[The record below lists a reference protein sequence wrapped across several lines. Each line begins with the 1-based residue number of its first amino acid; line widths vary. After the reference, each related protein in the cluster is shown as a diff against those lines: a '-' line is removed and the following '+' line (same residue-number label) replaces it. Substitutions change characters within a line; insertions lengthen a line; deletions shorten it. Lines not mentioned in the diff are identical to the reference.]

1 MRRLFICFVSV
12 GMVMCATAVCT
23 PALGQE
29 ERDSSSTIAL
39 PSQLDLARLVDLCSE
54 RLQYTID
61 YDSAAL
67 KVPVTIR
74 APQQLSNQDLWNLT
88 NRLLASKGFTT
99 VRQGDKQFS
108 VVKLADAAAASTL
121 VRIGDADA
129 AGFQLVAIRPKGRT
143 LKEAADL
150 IRPLL
155 SKPGGTLTEV
165 PSQGVLLLSDL
176 ASRIEQC
183 RAMLAMM
190 DSPELAGSD
199 VVVEELPV
207 RSGLSSAV
215 APLVMQLAQKSDVL
229 RGKRTPGEVI
239 AGSTDASLLVVAP
252 REDLPRWKEL
262 VAQLDGGKEETT
274 VTYVPRVFAVQD
286 VAKLIEEVT
295 RSNGVATG
303 RLKVVP
309 DVLTGSLVITANAAQ
324 HRVIEDLL
332 KRLDSTDVGSAPLR
346 AYPIKNRPVA
356 EIMGTLT
363 QLLQAG
369 AGDATA
375 ANARDQVIDAGQQRT
390 IRDPS
395 TTLASQPDSSA
406 STGATFNRESG
417 SAASTSRSS
426 PTQGDQS
433 SSVARSRGRVTL
445 TADESTNTLIAIGE
459 PRLLSQ
465 IDSLL
470 TLLDVRQP
478 QVMLEVM
485 MISLTDSDAL
495 NLGIELE
502 RLGSL
507 DGSAVKLSS
516 LFGLSSGTPGNRSP
530 IDGTGFTGSVINP
543 GDFSVV
549 IKALQSLNN
558 GRTSSM
564 PRLLVRNNERAS
576 FSSVLQQPVATTV
589 NSNTA
594 TTTSYGGTED
604 AGTTVSVQPQ
614 IAQGDHLSLVYDIRL
629 SSFVGAASGP
639 GLPPPK
645 QQNTISSV
653 ASLPDGHVV
662 VIGGIE
668 LISDS
673 KGVSQVPLVG
683 DIPVLGEA
691 FKSRTR
697 SAARTRFY
705 TFIRATVLRNAGF
718 EDLKHLSAQQAEPL
732 GISDGFPRSEPRIIK

>member
-1 MRRLFICFVSV
+1 MLTLVLPCILSV
-12 GMVMCATAVCT
+12 GLLAQPAPKPAANQVT
-23 PALGQE
+23 PEANTLV
-29 ERDSSSTIAL
+29 SL

-54 RLQYTID
+54 RLKYTID
-61 YDSAAL
+61 YDAAAL

-74 APQQLSNQDLWNLT
+74 APQQLTNQELWNLT

-99 VRQGDKQFS
+99 VRQGVKQYS
-108 VVKLADAAAASTL
+108 VVKLADAAASSTL
-121 VRIGDADA
+121 VQIGEADP
-129 AGFQLVAIRPKGRT
+129 AGFQLVAIRPKGKT

-165 PSQGVLLLSDL
+165 SSQGVLLLSDL
-176 ASRIEQC
+176 SSRIEQC
-183 RAMLAMM
+183 RAMLSMM

-215 APLVMQLAQKSDVL
+215 APLVMQLAQKSDAL

-239 AGSTDASLLVVAP
+239 AGSTDGSLLIISP
-252 REDLPRWKEL
+252 REDVLRWKEL

-303 RLKVVP
+303 KLKVVP
-309 DVLTGSLVITANAAQ
+309 DVLTGSLVITGSAAQ

-332 KRLDSTDVGSAPLR
+332 KRLDATDTGSAPLR
-346 AYPIKNRPVA
+346 AFPIKNRPVA
-356 EIMGTLT
+356 EIVGTLT

-369 AGDATA
+369 AGDATP
-375 ANARDQVIDAGQQRT
+375 ANSREQVIDAGQQRT

-395 TTLASQPDSSA
+395 STIASQGSATQASGSSVNRDATAGSDRARSSQSA
-406 STGATFNRESG
+406 SE
-417 SAASTSRSS
+417 
-426 PTQGDQS
+426 TQGLT
-433 SSVARSRGRVTL
+433 RGPGRVTL

-465 IDSLL
+465 IESLL
-470 TLLDVRQP
+470 ALLDVRQP

-516 LFGLSSGTPGNRSP
+516 LFGLSSGTAGNRTP

-614 IAQGDHLSLVYDIRL
+614 ISQGDHLSLVYDIRL

-718 EDLKHLSAQQAEPL
+718 EDLKHFSAQQAEPL
-732 GISDGFPRSEPRIIK
+732 GIADGFPQSEPRIIK

>member
-1 MRRLFICFVSV
+1 MSLSRSHVWIICGLLV
-12 GMVMCATAVCT
+12 GPGDLNRCY
-23 PALGQE
+23 GQE
-29 ERDSSSTIAL
+29 QPAPDSTIAL

-61 YDSAAL
+61 YDAAAL

-74 APQQLSNQDLWNLT
+74 IPQQLSNQELWNLT

-99 VRQGDKQFS
+99 VRQGNKQFS
-108 VVKLADAAAASTL
+108 VVKLAEAAAASTL
-121 VRIGDADA
+121 VPIGDADS
-129 AGFQLVAIRPKGRT
+129 AGFQLVAMRPKGRT

-165 PSQGVLLLSDL
+165 PSQGVLLVSDL
-176 ASRIEQC
+176 TARIDQC
-183 RAMLAMM
+183 RALLNMM
-190 DSPELAGSD
+190 DSPELAGAD
-199 VVVEELPV
+199 VAVEELPV

-215 APLVMQLAQKSDVL
+215 APLVMQLAQKSDAL

-239 AGSTDASLLVVAP
+239 AGSTDGSLLIIAP
-252 REDLPRWKEL
+252 REDVPRWKEL

-303 RLKVVP
+303 KLKVVP
-309 DVLTGSLVITANAAQ
+309 DVLTGSLVITGSAAQ

-332 KRLDSTDVGSAPLR
+332 KRLDATDTGSAPLR
-346 AYPIKNRPVA
+346 AFPIKNRPVS
-356 EIMGTLT
+356 EIVGTLA

-369 AGDATA
+369 AGDAQP
-375 ANARDQVIDAGQQRT
+375 ANARDQVIGAGQQRT

-395 TTLASQPDSSA
+395 TTIASQLDSAA
-406 STGATFNRESG
+406 STGALLNRDSSSTA
-417 SAASTSRSS
+417 SASRPSQT
-426 PTQGDQS
+426 PADQS
-433 SSVARSRGRVTL
+433 SVVARARGRVTL
-445 TADESTNTLIAIGE
+445 TADDSTNTLIAIGE

-516 LFGLSSGTPGNRSP
+516 LFGLSSGSAGNRTP
-530 IDGTGFTGSVINP
+530 IDGSGFTGSIINP

-614 IAQGDHLSLVYDIRL
+614 ISQGDHLSLVYDIRL

-697 SAARTRFY
+697 TAARTRFY

-732 GISDGFPRSEPRIIK
+732 GITDGFPHSEPRIIK

>member
-1 MRRLFICFVSV
+1 MSLLAL
-12 GMVMCATAVCT
+12 VMYSLCT
-23 PALGQE
+23 LNWVRQPAAQPPAPEANTLI
-29 ERDSSSTIAL
+29 SL
-39 PSQLDLARLVDLCSE
+39 PSQLDLARLIDLCSE
-54 RLQYTID
+54 RLRYTID

-74 APQQLSNQDLWNLT
+74 APQQLTNQDLWNLA

-99 VRQGDKQFS
+99 VRQGDRQFS
-108 VVKLADAAAASTL
+108 VVKLVDAAASSSL
-121 VRIGDADA
+121 VQIGDADA

-165 PSQGVLLLSDL
+165 SSQGVLLISDL
-176 ASRIEQC
+176 TARIEQC

-215 APLVMQLAQKSDVL
+215 APLVMQLAQKSDAL

-309 DVLTGSLVITANAAQ
+309 DGLTGSLVITANAAQ

-332 KRLDSTDVGSAPLR
+332 KRLDATDTGSAPLR

-356 EIMGTLT
+356 EIVGTLT

-369 AGDATA
+369 AGDAIA

-395 TTLASQPDSSA
+395 TTLASQGDSA
-406 STGATFNRESG
+406 SITGTNTSRESG
-417 SAASTSRSS
+417 NTTSSTRGSQGQSEVASI
-426 PTQGDQS
+426 
-433 SSVARSRGRVTL
+433 RSRGRVTL

-516 LFGLSSGTPGNRSP
+516 LFGLSSGSAGNRSP

-718 EDLKHLSAQQAEPL
+718 EDLKHLSAQQSEPL
-732 GISDGFPRSEPRIIK
+732 GISDGFPQSEPRIIK

>member
-1 MRRLFICFVSV
+1 MAL
-12 GMVMCATAVCT
+12 CATAVCT

-29 ERDSSSTIAL
+29 ERAPSSTLAL

-61 YDSAAL
+61 YDAAAL

-74 APQQLSNQDLWNLT
+74 APKQLSNQDLWDLT

-108 VVKLADAAAASTL
+108 VVKLADAAASSTL
-121 VRIGDADA
+121 VQIGDADA

-176 ASRIEQC
+176 ASRIDQC

-215 APLVMQLAQKSDVL
+215 APLVMQLAQKSDAL

-252 REDLPRWKEL
+252 REDVPRWKEL

-309 DVLTGSLVITANAAQ
+309 DVLTGSLVITGSATQ

-332 KRLDSTDVGSAPLR
+332 KRLDATDTGSAPLR

-356 EIMGTLT
+356 EIVGTLT

-395 TTLASQPDSSA
+395 TTLASQGDSA
-406 STGATFNRESG
+406 STSGTNTSRESG
-417 SAASTSRSS
+417 NTTSSTRGSQGQSEVAST
-426 PTQGDQS
+426 
-433 SSVARSRGRVTL
+433 RSRGRVTL